1 MRTVGWVG
9 GGAQTEKIQIS
20 MSLIT
25 SCCLE
30 NDDPAMKELE
40 KMMESIRE
48 AISNFTREQEK
59 SKKNSGGKG
68 L

>member
-1 MRTVGWVG
+1 
-9 GGAQTEKIQIS
+9 